1 MTDSNLFKLGKPN
14 VHDLLQRNSA
24 GRSLQDTGCGH

>member
-1 MTDSNLFKLGKPN
+1 LSKPD

-24 GRSLQDTGCGH
+24 GRSLQDAGCGH